1 MGLDKLRVNPQMGK
15 KNRGRSDRNSKRE
28 TPDREGKKRVE
39 ISSIYYAS
47 QKRGNPPKN
56 IIYLFYRGG
65 GVNIPEGV
73 FSTLIDGGFHLLDAN
88 VIAKKSPPL
97 SK

>member
-1 MGLDKLRVNPQMGK
+1 MSAVGLDKLRVNPQMGE
-15 KNRGRSDRNSKRE
+15 KNREEVTEIPRGKPPIERV
-28 TPDREGKKRVE
+28 KKRVE

-65 GVNIPEGV
+65 
-73 FSTLIDGGFHLLDAN
+73 S
-88 VIAKKSPPL
+88 
-97 SK
+97 